1 MGAGFW
7 AGFGEEFS
15 DTVQAN
21 RKRIE
26 KTAEDRKQY
35 LNTYGARAISDARK
49 DVSQLKGYISYLSS
63 RGISSKAIQ
72 GVFER
77 QGVTG
82 LKTFYSRIEDRD
94 DLTSEDLQETIRI
107 AENYAS
113 NTSMDP
119 VQVLTEAVGL
129 VPSGQKGEQRE
140 GGIIRSILGLS
151 TQSLSNVM
159 NEPMIGGL
167 TGRDVYAAIGKS
179 GAGYEGTG
187 QAVNYNLP
195 VKALDY
201 TQVKDVAKTLYD
213 QADRR
218 IEDFRTL
225 LVESQNV
232 DASAAPSELAIQ
244 ARKRLKEQYGTSS
257 TGETYDYTNPEVVM
271 ERRLFADGLQQSQ
284 DKNRILQ
291 GWSLFDAAIFR
302 TALDEETNRKGS
314 ITSSSPLGQ
323 FRNIYDDFFKG
334 KYQNQSPVKA
344 FATNEDLEAADLPSG
359 WYLVGGILKYAVNV
373 SD

>member
-1 MGAGFW
+1 MGVGFW

-21 RKRIE
+21 RKRVE
-26 KTAEDRKQY
+26 KTAEDRKKY

-63 RGISSKAIQ
+63 RGISNKAIQ

-77 QGVTG
+77 QGVIG
-82 LKTFYSRIEDRD
+82 LKTFYSRVEDRD

-129 VPSGQKGEQRE
+129 VPSGQKGERRE
-140 GGIIRSILGLS
+140 GGILRSILGLGS
-151 TQSLSNVM
+151 QSLYNVM

-179 GAGYEGTG
+179 GVEYEGTG
-187 QAVNYNLP
+187 GSIEYNLP
-195 VKALDY
+195 PKAVDY

-225 LVESQNV
+225 LVESQDV
-232 DASAAPSELAIQ
+232 DASAAPTELAIQ
-244 ARKRLKEQYGTSS
+244 ARKILKEQYSTST
-257 TGETYDYTNPEVVM
+257 TGETYDYTNPEVVT
-271 ERRLFADGLQQSQ
+271 ERRLFADGLEQSQ

-291 GWSLFDAAIFR
+291 GWSLFDSAIFR
-302 TALDEETNRKGS
+302 TALDKETNRRGS

-323 FRNIYDDFFKG
+323 FRDMYKNFFNG
-334 KYQNQSPVKA
+334 TYQNQNPVKK

-359 WYLVGGILKYAVNV
+359 WYLVGGILKYAVND

>member
-26 KTAEDRKQY
+26 KQAEERKQY

-49 DVSQLKGYISYLSS
+49 DVSKLKGYISYLSS
-63 RGISSKAIQ
+63 RGVSKKAIQ

-82 LKTFYSRIEDRD
+82 LKTFYDRIEDRD
-94 DLTSEDLQETIRI
+94 DLTSDDLQETIRV

-119 VQVLTEAVGL
+119 VQILTEAVGL
-129 VPSGQKGEQRE
+129 VPSGQKGDQRE
-140 GGIIRSILGLS
+140 GSIMRSILGLS
-151 TQSLSNVM
+151 TQSLDDVM
-159 NEPMIGGL
+159 NRPMIGGL

-187 QAVNYNLP
+187 ESVNYRLP
-195 VKALDY
+195 VRDVEY
-201 TQVKDVAKTLYD
+201 TETKDVAKALYS
-213 QADRR
+213 QAKRR
-218 IEDFRTL
+218 INTMK
-225 LVESQNV
+225 
-232 DASAAPSELAIQ
+232 ELIIQ
-244 ARKRLKEQYGTSS
+244 AQDVDSDNVPTQLARTAITDLRKNFSRT
-257 TGETYDYTNPEVVM
+257 TRGEINDFLNPETLATL
-271 ERRLFADGLQQSQ
+271 RGFADGLLQSG
-284 DKNRILQ
+284 DDNRILQ
-291 GWSLFDAAIFR
+291 EWSLFDPAIFNSAR
-302 TALDEETNRKGS
+302 KQEENKRGT

-323 FRNIYDDFFKG
+323 FREQYNKFFQG
-334 KYQNQSPVKA
+334 VYQNNNAVKQ
-344 FATNEDLEAADLPSG
+344 FDTIEDANAADVNEG
-359 WYLVGGILKYAVNV
+359 WYYIAGKLVYLA
-373 SD
+373 DPE